1 MIFEEARSEAEVF
14 SDLSDICSHS
24 GYLHVIAYF
33 CYRDNLINFNGEMT
47 KENVLQQF
55 NRNRLLRSELSVL
68 IGLTCKKTLNVDIPK
83 HDDFQFLIDRT
94 QFLLEEL
101 HRAMI
106 PDLKGAFDP
115 VKLKDPKYN
124 PLNNGDVIRESI
136 FYGGESAYYFQYR
149 DLSKIKYSKDE
160 KWFIENKGYSIDT
173 LFRVVEAIMAIQIEK
188 INNDVRGLFK
198 TDIKDFNYLNGFTF
212 TIEDLS
218 KETALE
224 VASIDSV
231 LNSLI
236 SPVNMDCFNAVDDF
250 NPKNAYPIIRINE
263 GEYLLFQN
271 YSLVEALYETPFFWF
286 LEDKS
291 YKNTAMTHRGDFTE
305 ELSVDRLKSVFGK
318 DSIYQGV
325 NIFSKKGKYIC
336 EIDVLV
342 VFGNRAIVL
351 QAKSKKLT
359 IDARKGN
366 ELSLR
371 KDFEKAVQEAYD
383 QAYLCASY
391 LSDDKYNLVD
401 KNEKY
406 LDINRDFKEIY
417 PICVVSDSYPALAS
431 QARHFLSYKTT
442 KIIHPPFVMDVFF
455 LDVLCEMLNF
465 PLYFLS
471 YINRRV
477 NYNNKLVSTHEIV
490 ILSYHLKKNL
500 WMDKFDYIHF
510 EDDISAELDLAM
522 MTRRDGVP
530 GIATPEGILT
540 KYKGSNFGNLIEQ
553 IQHQAHPSQVD
564 LGFLLL
570 LINEASALDIDNAIE
585 EISKRTRI
593 DRKCHNITIPFEDG
607 NTGLT
612 IHCSYEQNEAALD
625 ELAAHAQLRKYSCRA
640 DSWHGIRIDPES
652 KRILSGVQFNDNWEY
667 LEEMEN
673 ITGRMAKPL
682 KSLNFKTKVKPKK
695 IGANEQCPCGSSKK
709 YKKCC
714 RL

>member
-14 SDLSDICSHS
+14 SDLSDVCSHS
-24 GYLHVIAYF
+24 GYLHVIAHF
-33 CYRDNLINFNGEMT
+33 CYRDNLIKFNGEMT
-47 KENVLQQF
+47 KEHVLQQF

-68 IGLTCKKTLNVDIPK
+68 IGLTCKKTLNLDTPK

-94 QFLLEEL
+94 QVLLEEL
-101 HRAMI
+101 HRAI
-106 PDLKGAFDP
+106 VPDLKGAFDP

-124 PLNNGDVIRESI
+124 PLNNGEVIRESI

-160 KWFIENKGYSIDT
+160 KWFIENKGYSTDT

-198 TDIKDFNYLNGFTF
+198 TDIKDFNYLNAFTF
-212 TIEDLS
+212 TTEELL
-218 KETALE
+218 KETSLKL
-224 VASIDSV
+224 ASIDSV

-250 NPKNAYPIIRINE
+250 NPKNAYPIIRIDD
-263 GEYLLFQN
+263 GIYLLFQN
-271 YSLVEALYETPFFWF
+271 YSLVEAVYETPFFWF

-291 YKNTAMTHRGDFTE
+291 YIDTAMEHRGDFTE
-305 ELSVDRLKSVFGK
+305 EFSVARLQSVFGK
-318 DSIYQGV
+318 DHVYQGV
-325 NIFSKKGKYIC
+325 NIYSKKGTYIS

-342 VFGNRAIVL
+342 IFGNRAIVL

-383 QAYLCASY
+383 QAYLCASH
-391 LSDDKYNLVD
+391 LSDEQYKLVD
-401 KNEKY
+401 KDKKY

-417 PICVVSDSYPALAS
+417 PICVVSDHYPALAS
-431 QARHFLSYKTT
+431 QARQFLSYKTT
-442 KIIHPPFVMDVFF
+442 NIINSPFVMDVFF

-477 NYNNKLVSTHEIV
+477 NYTDKLASTHEIV

-500 WMDKFDYIHF
+500 WMDKFDYMHF
-510 EDDISAELDLAM
+510 DDDISADLDLAM

-553 IQHQAHPSQVD
+553 IQRESNPSQVD

-570 LINEASALDIDNAIE
+570 LISEAAASDISNAIE

-593 DRKCHNITIPFEDG
+593 DRKCHDITIQFKEG

-612 IHCSYEQNEAALD
+612 IHCSYKKNEPALD
-625 ELAAHAQLRKYSCRA
+625 ELAWHAELRKYSCRA
-640 DSWHGIRIDPES
+640 DNWHGIRIDPES
-652 KRILSGVQFNDNWEY
+652 KRILSGIQLNNNWEY
-667 LEEMEN
+667 SEEMEDL
-673 ITGRMAKPL
+673 TGKMAKP
-682 KSLNFKTKVKPKK
+682 SRGLNFKTKVKPKK
-695 IGANEQCPCGSSKK
+695 VGANEQCPCGSSKK